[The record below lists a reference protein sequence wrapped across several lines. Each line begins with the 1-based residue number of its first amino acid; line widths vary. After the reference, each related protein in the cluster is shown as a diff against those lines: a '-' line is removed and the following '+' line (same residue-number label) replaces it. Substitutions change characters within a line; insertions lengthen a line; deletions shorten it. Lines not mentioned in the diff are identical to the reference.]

1 MLEDLDKYEAAAI
14 IQDNSEATLAPAINK
29 SIATIDF
36 NTQAF
41 YSHFILKLLNAY
53 SIL

>member
-29 SIATIDF
+29 SIAVIDF
-36 NTQAF
+36 NSQAF
-41 YSHFILKLLNAY
+41 YSHCYIKTY
-53 SIL
+53 